1 MQTERGPSLRT
12 TVEAYARAVCPG
24 RRFRSIVDGATFARL
39 CGFAVP
45 ANFAELIM
53 WHNGG
58 FK

>member
-1 MQTERGPSLRT
+1 M
-12 TVEAYARAVCPG
+12 CPG